1 MDSHRVVFQESKEK
15 EAIRLLPGE
24 KILCL
29 QRQHFVAFLF
39 PMLVPI
45 IIAGVFLLLL
55 FLYQETVDVFPISAT
70 MQLAVIFSMFS
81 FLLVFETF
89 AFMRWY
95 FQFYIITTKCLL
107 HIHFFRIGGYHFDEV
122 FLEKTPIREIDR
134 SAPNALYDLFDIDN
148 VYVHF
153 QRLERPEPF
162 IFVTPENPQIIEDLL
177 EEGVLGK

>member
-1 MDSHRVVFQESKEK
+1 MDSHRVIFQESKEK
-15 EAIRLLPGE
+15 ELIKLLPGE

-29 QRQHFVAFLF
+29 QRQHFVALLF

-45 IIAGVFLLLL
+45 ITVAVLFILL
-55 FLYQETVDVFPISAT
+55 FLYQSAVEFFPISAV
-70 MQLAVIFSMFS
+70 MQLAVVLTMFS

-89 AFMRWY
+89 TFMRWY
-95 FQFYIITTKCLL
+95 YQFYIITSKCLL

-122 FLEKTPIREIDR
+122 FLEKTPIREIDKN
-134 SAPNALYDLFDIDN
+134 APNAFYDLFDIDD

-162 IFVTPENPQIIEDLL
+162 IFVTPKDPQVIENLL
-177 EEGVLGK
+177 EEGGLGK